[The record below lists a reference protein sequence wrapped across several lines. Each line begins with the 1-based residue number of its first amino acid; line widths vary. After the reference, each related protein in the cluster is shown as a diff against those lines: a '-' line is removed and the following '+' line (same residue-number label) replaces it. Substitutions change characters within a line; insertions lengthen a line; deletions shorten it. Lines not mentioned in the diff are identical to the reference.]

1 MTTYWEER
9 KSDWLKRT
17 NLSEESSS
25 WAIESA
31 EQTEKSIQNLEGEYL
46 TKKLSD
52 KNIKDLENELK
63 GLQKSIRKSISA
75 KESDLDDISLSPPNS
90 YKLQVSTPSN
100 LAYLMKVW
108 AAAEGRD
115 LSSVALQCI
124 EIGLLEM
131 KSKGSIPSAALSRYN
146 LACEKRIALAQV
158 NNLWE
163 RHQEAVINAIT

>member
-1 MTTYWEER
+1 MAKYWKDK
-9 KSDWLKRT
+9 KSGWLKT
-17 NLSEESSS
+17 SSFSEEASS
-25 WAIESA
+25 WAIESI
-31 EQTEKSIQNLEGEYL
+31 EQNEKSIKIFEDEYL
-46 TKKLSD
+46 QKKFSSQ
-52 KNIKDLENELK
+52 NIKDLEKELK
-63 GLQKSIRKSISA
+63 ELQKIIKKDIST
-75 KESDLDDISLSPPNS
+75 KETDLDDVSLSPPNS

-146 LACEKRIALAQV
+146 LACEKRIALAQI

-163 RHQEAVINAIT
+163 KHQEALINGIN